1 MGLCNHSSMGG
12 ILAGIRANVG
22 CKGWLL
28 NMVAPLVSPIPERVH
43 RIARVVEFLA
53 DDCLMILQSDG

>member
-1 MGLCNHSSMGG
+1 MGG